1 MGRFKKLKAM
11 YIQTNL
17 QEILEKAIKDYS
29 GKNPKI
35 TFVDE
40 DYQIDKEKGIV
51 RCFLTSKMPV
61 TLFNDREFRIFTGTA
76 QVCGNDTF
84 DEELGKKIARSKAEA
99 KTYKAYT
106 RQFAKLLKPIMEY
119 IVIIDKEMK
128 KEHDNYL
135 NSIYYLDKYS
145 SEE

>member
-1 MGRFKKLKAM
+1 MHND
-11 YIQTNL
+11 I
-17 QEILEKAIKDYS
+17 QEILEKAIKSYS
-29 GKNPKI
+29 GKRPKI
-35 TFVDE
+35 TFIEE
-40 DYQIDKEKGIV
+40 DYQVDKKKGTV
-51 RCFLTSKMPV
+51 HCFLRCKMPN
-61 TLFNDREFRIFTGTA
+61 TSFNEREFRTFVGTA

>member
-1 MGRFKKLKAM
+1 M
-11 YIQTNL
+11 YNDIQN
-17 QEILEKAIKDYS
+17 ILEKAIKSYS
-29 GKNPKI
+29 GKRPKI
-35 TFVDE
+35 TFIEE
-40 DYQIDKEKGIV
+40 DYQVNKEKGNV
-51 RCFLTSKMPV
+51 HCFLRSKMPN
-61 TLFNDREFRIFTGTA
+61 TLFSEREFCTFVGTA
-76 QVCGNDTF
+76 RVCGNDTF